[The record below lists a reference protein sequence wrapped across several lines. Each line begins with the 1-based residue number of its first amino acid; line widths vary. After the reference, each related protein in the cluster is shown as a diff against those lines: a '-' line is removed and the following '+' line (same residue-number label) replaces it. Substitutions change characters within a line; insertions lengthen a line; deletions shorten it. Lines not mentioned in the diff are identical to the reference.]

1 LVEHATENCGVA
13 SPILALGT
21 RPEGQA
27 TCGRG
32 SVVERL
38 LAKEKVVGS
47 NPIARSDACG
57 LQIDDCRLSISNPQ
71 SILSKSM
78 ASWPSGKA
86 RVCKTLIMGS
96 NPIDASLY
104 DKTSLQGLVLIQ
116 NVFVLTR

>member
-71 SILSKSM
+71 FTYTLQHKM

-96 NPIDASLY
+96 NPIDASQ
-104 DKTSLQGLVLIQ
+104 K
-116 NVFVLTR
+116 F